1 MLLVLP
7 YLEKRNYDL
16 TVPVYVFNLI
26 TSTTQIDENE
36 KKLSHQCPILLQ
48 IYKRAIS
55 MILHKILSISVW
67 LLLVLLRVST
77 SSVNVDLSNINTHRY
92 RQIDMQV
99 TNLYMLHTY
108 KKRWNGW
115 HASIKLLTQNAN
127 HTTEGHWAC
136 ECCTFGKSLFRH
148 FVFITWWD
156 VYVTVSLPL
165 GSINADLCLK

>member
-55 MILHKILSISVW
+55 MILHKILSISV
-67 LLLVLLRVST
+67 
-77 SSVNVDLSNINTHRY
+77 
-92 RQIDMQV
+92 
-99 TNLYMLHTY
+99 
-108 KKRWNGW
+108 
-115 HASIKLLTQNAN
+115 
-127 HTTEGHWAC
+127 
-136 ECCTFGKSLFRH
+136 
-148 FVFITWWD
+148 
-156 VYVTVSLPL
+156 
-165 GSINADLCLK
+165 